1 MQNRAESELN
11 EKTCGQPH
19 YRELGKKSN
28 LYKLRVEIAA
38 HCSQWQEDGNA
49 KGQLVPPSCRGN
61 ELTLEGAWLTVF

>member
-1 MQNRAESELN
+1 MKTRAESELN
-11 EKTCGQPH
+11 EKTYGQAH

-28 LYKLRVEIAA
+28 PYKLRVEIAA
-38 HCSQWQEDGNA
+38 HSSQWREVGNA